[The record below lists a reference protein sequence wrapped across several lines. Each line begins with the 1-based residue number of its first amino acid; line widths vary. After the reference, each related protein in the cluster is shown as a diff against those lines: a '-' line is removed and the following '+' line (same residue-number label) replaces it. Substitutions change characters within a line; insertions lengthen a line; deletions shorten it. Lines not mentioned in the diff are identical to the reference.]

1 MKNINIKKMFI
12 AFAAVMLLASCGG
25 KNNETT
31 SNDKNVASNE
41 PSSDVEYELNLGDVL
56 SEEHPHSKSFHY
68 FADKVNEYT
77 DGKVKVNVFVNSTLG
92 NQSDLTEG
100 LSLGTVQIAK
110 TMSTVLSTYNPE
122 IQIYDIPYLFKNE
135 DHFFE
140 VVDGEIGDELA
151 QEALAKN
158 DLVGLGYFY
167 AGKRS
172 IYSNKDINSIDDLK
186 GMKLRVPEAPIYQDM
201 CKSWGASG
209 VTMSVGEL
217 YTALQTGVVD
227 GAENAPIFYENQ
239 KHYEAAP
246 YFIKTEHIITPDIVI
261 MSKSYLE
268 SMPEEYQEAIKKA
281 AKEMVEYERNLWKE
295 TENEVITKLE
305 ENGVHFK
312 DIDKTPF
319 IKASKEVREQYKSI
333 VGEEKLNKI
342 DEIGK
347 KY

>member
-1 MKNINIKKMFI
+1 MKIKKIFTLLM
-12 AFAAVMLLASCGG
+12 AALVLSSCGG
-25 KNNETT
+25 
-31 SNDKNVASNE
+31 NDKSDDNVKKENNNVANSE
-41 PSSDVEYELNLGDVL
+41 SSDVEYELNLGDVL
-56 SEEHPHSKSFHY
+56 SEEHPHSKSFYY
-68 FADKVNEYT
+68 FADKVKEYT
-77 DGKVKVNVFVNSTLG
+77 NGKVKVNVFVNSTLG

-122 IQIYDIPYLFKNE
+122 IQIFDVPYLFKNE

-140 VVDGEIGDELA
+140 VVDGHIGQELA
-151 QEALAKN
+151 KEALAKN
-158 DLVGLGYFY
+158 DLVGIGYFY

-172 IYSNKDINSIDDLK
+172 VYSNKDINSIDDLK

-217 YTALQTGVVD
+217 YTSLQTGVVD

-246 YFIKTEHIITPDIVI
+246 YFIQTEHVIAPDIVV

-268 SMPEEYQEAIKKA
+268 SMPKEYQDAIEKA
-281 AKEMVEYERNLWKE
+281 AKEMVDYERKLWKDTEEE
-295 TENEVITKLE
+295 TISKLKE
-305 ENGVHFK
+305 KGVTFK
-312 DIDKTPF
+312 EIDKTPF
-319 IKASKEVREQYKSI
+319 IEASKQIREQYKDI
-333 VGEEKLNKI
+333 VGEDKLKEIDKLGEK
-342 DEIGK
+342 
-347 KY
+347 Y